1 MEFFDVYNDKKEKTG
16 EKLPRKGSFLKEG
29 QYQLIVL
36 ALLERPDHKFLIT
49 RRAMNKKWAAGDWEV
64 SGGGN
69 GRPATG
75 RFRAAACSPERLHLK
90 ACAARSA
97 RRRDLTC
104 RTRRAAASTRIRILI
119 LSGATTTSS
128 TSIISILILM
138 RRTSACRSPRRSAFR
153 SCRLRRSGSSRRQGS
168 FCTTRGSSRHSTRKD
183 MFRRSKYG

>member
-64 SGGGN
+64 SGGGVQS
-69 GRPATG
+69 GETSFEGVCREVREETG
-75 RFRAAACSPERLHLK
+75 LDVSHAE
-90 ACAARSA
+90 
-97 RRRDLTC
+97 
-104 RTRRAAASTRIRILI
+104 
-119 LSGATTTSS
+119 GV
-128 TSIISILILM
+128 LM

-168 FCTTRGSSRHSTRKD
+168 SCTTRGSSRHSTRRG
-183 MFRRSKYG
+183 MFPSCKPRMSEVQRATLFGR